1 MISIL
6 LMAGTF
12 MLAQYGYGAPP
23 PSNSYQGN
31 SGSGLDTAPF
41 VQLQRKC
48 FDKAVSETE
57 GAAPDVKRQ
66 RYDTC
71 FALHDAMVK
80 HATAKLSEKE
90 AAGAKHDIDRAL
102 GGVEKSY
109 AKKLG
114 VAMPEEAK

>member
-1 MISIL
+1 MIGIA
-6 LMAGTF
+6 MAAIF
-12 MLAQYGYGAPP
+12 MMAQYGYGAPPP

-48 FDKAVSETE
+48 FDKVVGETQ
-57 GAAPDVKRQ
+57 GAALDVKQQ
-66 RYDTC
+66 RFDTC

-80 HATAKLSEKE
+80 HATVKLSEKE

-109 AKKLG
+109 AEKLG
-114 VAMPEEAK
+114 VVMPEGAK

>member
-1 MISIL
+1 MINSPM
-6 LMAGTF
+6 MAAAF

-23 PSNSYQGN
+23 PSSYEGA
-31 SGSGLDTAPF
+31 SGQGLDTAPF

-48 FDKAVSETE
+48 FDKAVGETQ
-57 GAAPDVKRQ
+57 GAAQDVKQQ
-66 RYDTC
+66 RFDTC

-114 VAMPEEAK
+114 ATMPEGAK